1 MPSTDRKVLK
11 KIHKSNKLTQYNEAV
26 VKAFMP
32 GEEEEYVRMKRTI
45 YIIIGCFSV
54 VLVIIGIFVP
64 GLPTTP
70 FLLLSSWLFYNSSKR
85 LHDALHRSKWLGPYL
100 RRFQERKGVGW
111 KTKAVSIVCRWTM
124 ISISAFVVFEN
135 WHVRL
140 LLLGLG
146 VIGTCSVLCIVP
158 NSKREREDSRDNYI

>member
-32 GEEEEYVRMKRTI
+32 GEEDELVRMKKTI
-45 YIIIGCFSV
+45 YIIVGCISV
-54 VLVIIGIFVP
+54 VLGIIGIFVP

-85 LHDALHRSKWLGPYL
+85 LHDALHRS
-100 RRFQERKGVGW
+100 
-111 KTKAVSIVCRWTM
+111 
-124 ISISAFVVFEN
+124 
-135 WHVRL
+135 
-140 LLLGLG
+140 
-146 VIGTCSVLCIVP
+146 
-158 NSKREREDSRDNYI
+158 